1 MITGTLLDLKTRSII
16 PVDLNALIYWGA
28 KILSEFYQDLQ
39 IIDKAFKYEKIA
51 KRWIEA
57 VTKVLWNDEVG
68 AWLDYDTIN
77 NIKRDYFYPTNIS
90 PLWTGCYDRNKTDYI
105 VSRVLKYLNK
115 TGILQKKTYGIPTT
129 LMDSEE
135 QWDQPNAWP
144 PLQYMMVMSLNNTGD
159 QDAQKL
165 AYEIAD
171 RWMDTNYLGFI
182 KNNSMFEKVSPG

>member
-129 LMDSEE
+129 LMNSEE